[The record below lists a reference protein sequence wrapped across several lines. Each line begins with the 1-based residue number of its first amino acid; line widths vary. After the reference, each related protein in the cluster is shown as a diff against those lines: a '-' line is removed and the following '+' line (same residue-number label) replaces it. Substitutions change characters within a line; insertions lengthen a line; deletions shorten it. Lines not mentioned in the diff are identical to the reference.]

1 MLYKMDKSPEQ
12 PNINIAYEYH
22 PYSVILHK
30 KVSTNRQAM
39 IAEQS
44 SWLFCFFI
52 KKKLLYKDTYPERTL
67 YRHIGKS

>member
-30 KVSTNRQAM
+30 EVSPKQTNKQAM
-39 IAEQS
+39 EKRNSQNGTVP
-44 SWLFCFFI
+44 L
-52 KKKLLYKDTYPERTL
+52 
-67 YRHIGKS
+67 